1 LTLIKTEEHHSASKQ
16 FADLCLLIKGME
28 KPLADLRENYGYGA
42 LTEADCP
49 AHPRPL
55 FEKWLQEAMET
66 EKPDPNAMTLCT
78 VGPNGQPSA
87 RTVLLKGLTDE
98 DGFLLFTHYTG
109 KKGKEIAHNDQV
121 ALLFWWRNLERQ
133 VRIEGRATKV
143 SREKSEAY
151 FHTRPKGSQIG
162 AAASPQSEVVSR
174 DALLQSF
181 NELTEKF
188 RAVEQIPLP
197 DNWGGY
203 EVQPKLIEFWQGRP
217 NRLHDRIQ
225 YQLTEQGW
233 VKERLAP

>member
-1 LTLIKTEEHHSASKQ
+1 
-16 FADLCLLIKGME
+16 ME

-42 LTEADCP
+42 LLEADCP
-49 AHPRPL
+49 DAPRPL
-55 FEKWLQEAMET
+55 FEKWLKEAMER

-78 VGPNGQPSA
+78 VSADGQPSA
-87 RTVLLKGLTDE
+87 RTVLLKGITDE

-109 KKGKEIAHNDQV
+109 KKGKEIGENDKV
-121 ALLFWWRNLERQ
+121 ALLFWWRQLERQ

-174 DALLQSF
+174 EALLQSF
-181 NELTEKF
+181 EALTSQYRDEEK
-188 RAVEQIPLP
+188 IPLP

-203 EVQPKLIEFWQGRP
+203 EVQAQLIEFWQGRP

-225 YQLTEQGW
+225 YRLVDGIW
-233 VKERLAP
+233 LKERLAP